1 MGRSI
6 NNASHDQ
13 AYNFL
18 IGEWAKNPKLTEQK
32 LADLIKSNHFDIKYG
47 LTVKDVVNDIR
58 IYKKDPNY
66 KPTVHPIP
74 QIKPQPIPVTMPKPN
89 MVTKPAINK
98 RGNIADARRDAS
110 YVFLI
115 GEWAKSSN
123 LTEKKLVGLIQS
135 NHLDIKYGIT
145 VTDVIADIRKYKN
158 DPTYNPFPTVPV
170 AQKSPVSNQQP
181 TMNPLQNISGGI
193 VGKASND
200 SGYIFLIGEWS
211 KNANLTEKKLA
222 GLIQSNH
229 FDIKYGLTV
238 ADVVA
243 DIKAYKNNST
253 SVTKNQKKNNR
264 NVTVNT
270 IKPVSQNN
278 TYRVFKSRKEYAKG
292 LADYN
297 QAYKDSAFLDGNI
310 EKFAKKNGISLSTD
324 HILSIRMDLLQ
335 LQMGKRPNS
344 SLYLSYIED
353 VKVDSSFCKDFKLR
367 VTRYLYIANEYKKFR
382 GVLLDLL
389 PEYKR
394 EVNMLS
400 QLLSIGIVDDLQRE
414 KKADPFLISRYIKR
428 MSDDYGYDEI
438 LISEIV
444 NMWCDEYTQYLTNN

>member
-18 IGEWAKNPKLTEQK
+18 IE
-32 LADLIKSNHFDIKYG
+32 
-47 LTVKDVVNDIR
+47 
-58 IYKKDPNY
+58 
-66 KPTVHPIP
+66 
-74 QIKPQPIPVTMPKPN
+74 
-89 MVTKPAINK
+89 
-98 RGNIADARRDAS
+98 
-110 YVFLI
+110 
-115 GEWAKSSN
+115 EWAKSSN
-123 LTEKKLVGLIQS
+123 LTEKKLAGLIQS

-170 AQKSPVSNQQP
+170 AQGTVGKVSN
-181 TMNPLQNISGGI
+181 
-193 VGKASND
+193 D
-200 SGYIFLIGEWS
+200 RGYIFLIGEWS

-222 GLIQSNH
+222 DLIKSNH

-238 ADVVA
+238 ADVLA
-243 DIKAYKNNST
+243 DIKAYKNNPT
-253 SVTKNQKKNNR
+253 SVINNHKKNNR
-264 NVTVNT
+264 NATVNT
-270 IKPVSQNN
+270 IKPVSPNN
-278 TYRVFKSRKEYAKG
+278 TYRVFMSRKEYAQG

-297 QAYKDSAFLDGNI
+297 QTYKDSAFLDGNI
-310 EKFAKKNGISLSTD
+310 EKFAKKNGITLSKD
-324 HILSIRMDLLQ
+324 HILAIRMDLLQ

-353 VKVDSSFCKDFKLR
+353 VNVDSSFCKDFKLR
-367 VTRYLYIANEYKKFR
+367 VTRYLYIANEYTKFR

-414 KKADPFLISRYIKR
+414 KKADSFLISRYIKR

>member
-6 NNASHDQ
+6 NSASHDQ
-13 AYNFL
+13 AYIFL
-18 IGEWAKNPKLTEQK
+18 IGEWAKNPNLTEQK
-32 LADLIKSNHFDIKYG
+32 LSDLIQSNHFDIKYG

-58 IYKKDPNY
+58 QYKQDSSY
-66 KPTVHPIP
+66 KPTVSPVP
-74 QIKPQPIPVTMPKPN
+74 QVKQQPIPVTIPQSQT
-89 MVTKPAINK
+89 VTKPAINR
-98 RGNIADARRDAS
+98 RGNVADARHDSS

-115 GEWAKSSN
+115 GQWAKNSN
-123 LTEKKLVGLIQS
+123 LTYEKLAGLIQS
-135 NHLDIKYGIT
+135 NHFDINYGIT
-145 VTDVIADIRKYKN
+145 VSDVIADIRKYRN

-170 AQKSPVSNQQP
+170 VQKKPISNQQP
-181 TMNPLQNISGGI
+181 TTNSLHNISGGT
-193 VGKASND
+193 VGKASKDN
-200 SGYIFLIGEWS
+200 GYIFLIGEWS
-211 KNANLTEKKLA
+211 RNPNLTEKKLA

-243 DIKAYKNNST
+243 DIKAYKNNPA
-253 SVTKNQKKNNR
+253 SVKNSNKQNNR
-264 NVTVNT
+264 NSTVDVTR
-270 IKPVSQNN
+270 PVSQNN
-278 TYRVFKSRKEYAKG
+278 VHRVFSCRKEYANG

-297 QAYKDSAFLDGNI
+297 QTYKDSAFLDSNI
-310 EKFAKKNGISLSTD
+310 EKFAKENGIAISAD

-335 LQMGKRPNS
+335 LQMGKRPSS

-353 VKVDSSFCKDFKLR
+353 VKVDSGFSKDFKSR
-367 VTRYLYIANEYKKFR
+367 TTKYLYLAGEHTKFR

-414 KKADPFLISRYIKR
+414 RKADSFLISRYIKR

-444 NMWCDEYTQYLTNN
+444 NMWCEAYTLYLTNN

>member
-47 LTVKDVVNDIR
+47 LTV
-58 IYKKDPNY
+58 
-66 KPTVHPIP
+66 
-74 QIKPQPIPVTMPKPN
+74 
-89 MVTKPAINK
+89 
-98 RGNIADARRDAS
+98 
-110 YVFLI
+110 
-115 GEWAKSSN
+115 
-123 LTEKKLVGLIQS
+123 
-135 NHLDIKYGIT
+135 
-145 VTDVIADIRKYKN
+145 
-158 DPTYNPFPTVPV
+158 
-170 AQKSPVSNQQP
+170 
-181 TMNPLQNISGGI
+181 
-193 VGKASND
+193 
-200 SGYIFLIGEWS
+200 
-211 KNANLTEKKLA
+211 
-222 GLIQSNH
+222 
-229 FDIKYGLTV
+229 

-243 DIKAYKNNST
+243 DIKAYKNNPT
-253 SVTKNQKKNNR
+253 SVTNNHKKNNR
-264 NVTVNT
+264 NATVNT
-270 IKPVSQNN
+270 IKPVSPNN
-278 TYRVFKSRKEYAKG
+278 TYRVFRSRKEYAKG

-297 QAYKDSAFLDGNI
+297 QTYKDSAFLDSNI
-310 EKFAKKNGISLSTD
+310 EKFAKENGITLSTD
-324 HILSIRMDLLQ
+324 HILAIRMDLLQ

-353 VKVDSSFCKDFKLR
+353 VNVDSSFCKDFKLR
-367 VTRYLYIANEYKKFR
+367 VTRYLYIANEYTKFR

-414 KKADPFLISRYIKR
+414 KKADSFLISRYIKR

>member
-18 IGEWAKNPKLTEQK
+18 IGEWAK
-32 LADLIKSNHFDIKYG
+32 
-47 LTVKDVVNDIR
+47 
-58 IYKKDPNY
+58 
-66 KPTVHPIP
+66 
-74 QIKPQPIPVTMPKPN
+74 
-89 MVTKPAINK
+89 
-98 RGNIADARRDAS
+98 
-110 YVFLI
+110 
-115 GEWAKSSN
+115 SSK

-200 SGYIFLIGEWS
+200 RGYIFLIGEWS

-229 FDIKYGLTV
+229 FDIKYGVTV

-243 DIKAYKNNST
+243 DIKAYKNNPT
-253 SVTKNQKKNNR
+253 SVTNNHKQNNR
-264 NVTVNT
+264 NATVNT
-270 IKPVSQNN
+270 IKPVSPNN
-278 TYRVFKSRKEYAKG
+278 TNKVFKSRKEYAKG

-297 QAYKDSAFLDGNI
+297 QRYKDSAFLDGNI
-310 EKFAKKNGISLSTD
+310 EKFAKENGITLSTD
-324 HILSIRMDLLQ
+324 HILEIRMDLLQ

-367 VTRYLYIANEYKKFR
+367 ITRYLYLANEYTKFR

-394 EVNMLS
+394 EINMLS

-414 KKADPFLISRYIKR
+414 KKADSFLISRYIKR